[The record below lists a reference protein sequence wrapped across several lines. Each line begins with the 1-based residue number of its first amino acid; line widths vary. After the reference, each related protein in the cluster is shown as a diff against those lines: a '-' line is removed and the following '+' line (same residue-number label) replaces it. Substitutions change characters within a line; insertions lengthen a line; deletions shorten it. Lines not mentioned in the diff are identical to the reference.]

1 MRSRVVAVAAA
12 AGLAAGMLA
21 FGTGTSS
28 AQPTVLIDCD
38 HVIGNGTVTPGIN
51 NTSLQQNIAVKGAK
65 AYTAPCTGVLVT
77 ALSLGDAISV
87 SGKFTT
93 DPDPKNPFVSGGF
106 SCDQTATSPDQPYP
120 PYGKLA
126 TKFAGINP
134 FTGKNYA
141 ASAFVRLGSDPAY
154 LDSATVTGIVTKG
167 VGVGGDVSG
176 GFLQQPVATTTG
188 PVTNPSYLDTTPSAG
203 AVVPQMGSLNA
214 GLGCIAGTDQ
224 LTAVVFGT
232 DGDSLLS
239 LLGPT
244 PPFDS
249 SIMVSFP

>member
-21 FGTGTSS
+21 FGTGTSN
-28 AQPTVLIDCD
+28 AATVLIDCD
-38 HVIGNGTVTPGIN
+38 HVIGNGTVSPGITN
-51 NTSLQQNIAVKGAK
+51 ASVQQNISVKGAK

-77 ALSLGDAISV
+77 ALGLGDAISV

-93 DPDPKNPFVSGGF
+93 DPEPKNPFVSGGF
-106 SCDQTATSPDQPYP
+106 SCDPSATSPDQPYP

-126 TKFAGINP
+126 TKFAGIDP

-141 ASAFVRLGSDPAY
+141 ASAFVRLGSDPTY

-176 GFLQQPVATTTG
+176 GFLQQPVATGAG
-188 PVTNPSYLDTTPSAG
+188 PVTNPSYLDTTPNAG
-203 AVVPQMGSLNA
+203 SVVPQMGSLSA

-232 DGDSLLS
+232 DGDSLLW
-239 LLGPT
+239 LLDPT
-244 PPFDS
+244 TPSFDN
-249 SIMVSFP
+249 SITVSFP